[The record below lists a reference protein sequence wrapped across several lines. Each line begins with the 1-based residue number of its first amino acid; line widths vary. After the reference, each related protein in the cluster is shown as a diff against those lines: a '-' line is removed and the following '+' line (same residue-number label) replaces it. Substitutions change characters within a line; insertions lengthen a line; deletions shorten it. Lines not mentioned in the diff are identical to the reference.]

1 MARTGA
7 NITMHS
13 TVVVTLWSL
22 LYLLC
27 Q

>member
-13 TVVVTLWSL
+13 LVLVTLWSL
-22 LYLLC
+22 LYLLY